1 MGFSAGTS
9 RAERKAK
16 KRKLENS
23 IPDVPEDLE
32 TESANEE
39 ISSAKRKRDSHD
51 GADGNAEQ
59 DAKKSEHIEK
69 SDPKA
74 KRTKV
79 NSTDAPSS
87 SIPTG
92 DQEAGLLDDE
102 NAPKKSKKE
111 RKAERKAREAAAAT
125 ATPQTVATAI
135 TSEQNAPEKASRA
148 ESAKTNAGTSVRK
161 RQKVTDPKPEG
172 KACILLTEALGNLP
186 FTATT
191 ASIQKHFAAV
201 KPLSI
206 RHQTEKGNASKSKG
220 YAFLEFEGYDHMK
233 TCLKQFHQS
242 TFKDDLSAPR
252 KINVELTAGGGGNT
266 KDRRTKIQEKNQ
278 KLNEQRIR
286 QAQETE
292 NKVKGNKNSGGSSAE
307 VLADDSG
314 MHPSRR
320 ARIAG

>member
-1 MGFSAGTS
+1 MGTS

-39 ISSAKRKRDSHD
+39 ITSAKRKRDSHD
-51 GADGNAEQ
+51 GADGSAEQ
-59 DAKKSEHIEK
+59 DAEKSERIEK
-69 SDPKA
+69 SDRKA

-92 DQEAGLLDDE
+92 DQEASLLNDE

-125 ATPQTVATAI
+125 ATPETLAT
-135 TSEQNAPEKASRA
+135 TTTPEQNAPEKASRA
-148 ESAKTNAGTSVRK
+148 ESAKTNAGASVRK
-161 RQKVTDPKPEG
+161 KQKVTDPKPEG
-172 KACILLTEALGNLP
+172 KAARFIV
-186 FTATT
+186 F
-191 ASIQKHFAAV
+191 IAV
-201 KPLSI
+201 KPLSV

-266 KDRRTKIQEKNQ
+266 KDRRSKIQEKNQ

-292 NKVKGNKNSGGSSAE
+292 NKVKGNKNSGGSSAQ